1 MQNEPMDSIET
12 KLYKKF
18 TGMVLDST
26 SQITFKK
33 PIVKFWFNIKE
44 EYSSTIIWKTIYNI
58 FAFILQLHICV
69 KPDFVHILQP
79 KHVAKDWMQ
88 STHENLAVLCCFETS
103 SNVWVGRSTHRTKQF
118 STHRVLENSTQ
129 FRHYLPWAGVILD

>member
-44 EYSSTIIWKTIYNI
+44 EYSSTII
-58 FAFILQLHICV
+58 
-69 KPDFVHILQP
+69 
-79 KHVAKDWMQ
+79 
-88 STHENLAVLCCFETS
+88 
-103 SNVWVGRSTHRTKQF
+103 
-118 STHRVLENSTQ
+118 
-129 FRHYLPWAGVILD
+129 